1 MSFAHP
7 YLAALVVLLVPILW
21 LGPLR
26 RKVVG
31 HTQVGIHK
39 NVRSTPLIG
48 WIPTILLV
56 AAWSLFCVGMMGPRL
71 TTYTDKETIEARD
84 IVIMVDVS
92 GSMTTALQVK
102 NQQDFVQQSESDD
115 SAGKSTDTTAQSATP
130 SAPVTFTRATAA
142 RMGVKKFV
150 DARNGDR
157 VALLLFDDQ
166 VYNAC
171 TFTRDMKIMNKKLPL
186 INQYQGGGTN
196 FDGPND
202 DSPYS
207 KVGAIQGAI
216 NYFKQSGQSKT
227 KVLIMVTDG
236 EDSINAKRF
245 TELGAQ
251 LHDLGIHMY
260 VLGVGES
267 WTSGTVDLHRFVD
280 SVNGKVFIV
289 GDAEAMRDGIAEI
302 NKLEKS
308 QIVVERTQN
317 YKPLYIYFLLA
328 ALSAAL
334 LYKLAAMMVREEE

>member
-48 WIPTILLV
+48 WIATILLI
-56 AAWSLFCVGMMGPRL
+56 AAWSLFCVGLMGPRL
-71 TTYTDKETIEARD
+71 TTYTDKEIIEARD

-92 GSMTTALQVK
+92 GSMNTALEVK

-115 SAGKSTDTTAQSATP
+115 ATAQPTYTAQDGKP
-130 SAPVTFTRATAA
+130 PAPVQFTRATAA

-166 VYNAC
+166 VYDAC
-171 TFTRDMKIMNKKLPL
+171 TFTRDMKIMDKKLPL
-186 INQYQGGGTN
+186 IDQYQGGGTN
-196 FDGPND
+196 FDGPDND
-202 DSPYS
+202 NPYS

-251 LHDLGIHMY
+251 LQEMGIHMY

-267 WTSGTVDLHRFVD
+267 WVNGTVDLHRFVD

-289 GDAEAMRDGIAEI
+289 GDVEAMRDGIAEI
-302 NKLEKS
+302 DKLEKS
-308 QIVVERTQN
+308 QIVVERTEN
-317 YKPLYIYFLLA
+317 FKPLYLYFLLA
-328 ALSAAL
+328 ALGAAM